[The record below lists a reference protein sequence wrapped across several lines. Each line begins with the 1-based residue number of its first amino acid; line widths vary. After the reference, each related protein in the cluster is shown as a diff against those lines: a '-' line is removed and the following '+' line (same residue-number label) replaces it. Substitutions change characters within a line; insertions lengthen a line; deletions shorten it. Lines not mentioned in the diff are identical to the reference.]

1 MYLYFRN
8 NFIATFYTLKM
19 DRSFEDYFI
28 ILYDYF
34 IILDDYFIILDDYFI
49 LLEFFHW
56 NDRLLRVCACF
67 IYN

>member
-34 IILDDYFIILDDYFI
+34 IILDDYFI